1 MKQCEKNFSLC
12 IMSAALVAALS
23 FSSTAMAA
31 DSDGDGLDDSI
42 ERMYGWN
49 PYDANSP
56 GETDTDKDGLTD
68 LTEYKA
74 FTNMYDPNNPV
85 DKGDTDDDGDT
96 LPKGLEVFLM
106 GTNPDKADS
115 DCDGVDDNL
124 DANPV
129 DGSCAPN
136 PGADM
141 TDDITIDSDPADG
154 QTFSIGVPVEL
165 VYTVDYEGS
174 PSISTSDID
183 DDSTYMTWEVS
194 ALGNSNLGYVSLD
207 ITTGQLTFNEGV
219 NKDDQFTVK
228 ASVNE
233 YPDVFDEIIVVAGS
247 GIPDGDSEITIEGNP
262 NDGRD
267 FPKGEAI
274 PLIYTVDYTDGNPIS
289 TDGIDDSD
297 TMAWT
302 VSPSEDVT
310 LDVDAGTL
318 VFGEGFS
325 VGSSATVT
333 ATLNGYPAI
342 TDTIEVVAAEAIIPT
357 VLTIVASKHAS
368 EPNTNGRFTL
378 TATPAFDVA
387 TVVNLNITGTA
398 INGTDY
404 TAIPSSFT
412 FPAGSSSETID
423 VIVKDDTLEEPTET
437 VITTLV
443 ASEDYEL
450 STSPAATVNIE
461 DQVYGQVGC
470 EGLNLNGNTRIF
482 SGGNT
487 TPVVVFKCLDPAATA
502 ENLAGD
508 QRPDH
513 LWGSFKRN
521 SGTIGSFDYGSSA
534 GTVYLTDSNRRDV
547 DLSATIRGN
556 TARIRSGIF
565 STLPGGA
572 NQCTFNNNAIECG
585 SAE

>member
-1 MKQCEKNFSLC
+1 M
-12 IMSAALVAALS
+12 
-23 FSSTAMAA
+23 
-31 DSDGDGLDDSI
+31 
-42 ERMYGWN
+42 
-49 PYDANSP
+49 
-56 GETDTDKDGLTD
+56 
-68 LTEYKA
+68 
-74 FTNMYDPNNPV
+74 
-85 DKGDTDDDGDT
+85 
-96 LPKGLEVFLM
+96 
-106 GTNPDKADS
+106 
-115 DCDGVDDNL
+115 
-124 DANPV
+124 
-129 DGSCAPN
+129 
-136 PGADM
+136 
-141 TDDITIDSDPADG
+141 
-154 QTFSIGVPVEL
+154 
-165 VYTVDYEGS
+165 
-174 PSISTSDID
+174 
-183 DDSTYMTWEVS
+183 
-194 ALGNSNLGYVSLD
+194 
-207 ITTGQLTFNEGV
+207 
-219 NKDDQFTVK
+219 
-228 ASVNE
+228 
-233 YPDVFDEIIVVAGS
+233 
-247 GIPDGDSEITIEGNP
+247 
-262 NDGRD
+262 
-267 FPKGEAI
+267 
-274 PLIYTVDYTDGNPIS
+274 DYTDGNPIS

-513 LWGSFKRN
+513 LWGSFKEIQER
-521 SGTIGSFDYGSSA
+521 SVVLI
-534 GTVYLTDSNRRDV
+534 TVLVQVRF
-547 DLSATIRGN
+547 I
-556 TARIRSGIF
+556 
-565 STLPGGA
+565 
-572 NQCTFNNNAIECG
+572 
-585 SAE
+585 